1 MKNGHSIKIISGKKD
16 NPVNKLK
23 SLFRNDFILNT
34 SLTSPN
40 NLPNS
45 NNSSLNKFKDINY
58 LNPAFMNTSNFK
70 KTIDSSIVKS
80 SEPPSSYIK
89 IKHPTYM
96 NTSNFKKTNDSSIVK
111 SSKPPSSYI
120 KIKHI
125 GN

>member
-1 MKNGHSIKIISGKKD
+1 MKNELSIKIISRKKD
-16 NPVNKLK
+16 NPVNELK
-23 SLFRNDFILNT
+23 SLFRNDFIINT

-45 NNSSLNKFKDINY
+45 TLNKSKDINY
-58 LNPAFMNTSNFK
+58 LNPTF
-70 KTIDSSIVKS
+70 
-80 SEPPSSYIK
+80 
-89 IKHPTYM
+89 M
-96 NTSNFKKTNDSSIVK
+96 NTSNFKKTNDSSMVK

>member
-1 MKNGHSIKIISGKKD
+1 MKNELSIKIISRKKD
-16 NPVNKLK
+16 NPVNELK
-23 SLFRNDFILNT
+23 SLFRNDFIINT

-45 NNSSLNKFKDINY
+45 TLNKSKDINY
-58 LNPAFMNTSNFK
+58 LNPTFMNTSNFK
-70 KTIDSSIVKS
+70 KTNDSN
-80 SEPPSSYIK
+80 
-89 IKHPTYM
+89 PTFM
-96 NTSNFKKTNDSSIVK
+96 NTSNFKKTNDSSMVK